1 MSIKVKISIYVSVL
15 IMSIFFIMKMI
26 SLFFINDAL
35 QLIKIIELS
44 CFIVFLP
51 FFSILVKE
59 YTNKLKHNIKLTQY
73 SKKLNKVLISQSHNS
88 LFYQG
93 NIKDGAKT
101 LTKEVTESI
110 DADRC
115 SIWLYNSD
123 KTSIICQQLYI
134 KKEDEWYSGA
144 EMYKKDF
151 TAYFEHLEI
160 NPIIIANNA
169 ETHTATYCFV
179 EGYLKPLGIKSMLDV
194 PIMYR
199 GDVIGVVCI
208 ESKTLR
214 EWIGLEVNFAQMLSS
229 LYSFSYSVKES
240 NILRGN
246 LQEFEKFV
254 DTSVLV
260 SKADNKGR
268 ITYVNKKF
276 EEVSGWSLDEVRG
289 KDHSIVNS
297 GKHPKEFWANMYKDV
312 VVDKKIWNE
321 VVTNRDKNGD
331 LYWVDSYIK
340 GDFDENGKFLGY
352 MSIRYDVTDVKK
364 KEIEI
369 RNRMTAINTSNMVIE
384 FDLDG
389 KIMFANKLFCE
400 KMGYEEKEL
409 KGKHHKI
416 FVSKEYSK
424 SPEYKE
430 FWKLLKS
437 GEYVTDEF
445 LRFTKDKNK
454 VWIQASYNPVFG
466 SDGKVQRVMKIA
478 TDITDRITQSI
489 EIEKKNTYLEH
500 AAKILRH
507 DMHSGINTYIPRGV
521 SSLERRLTVEQIE
534 ELKISAPFKM
544 IKDGLSHAQKV
555 YKGVYEFTNLV
566 KKDVVLN
573 KTECNLKDIL
583 DSYLSTTSY
592 KSQVQID
599 ELITKDVNESL
610 FCTSIDNLIRN
621 GLKYNDSDTKFV
633 KIFMEGDLLI
643 IQDNGRG
650 ITQQDFDHLSK
661 PYTRKEGQKE
671 SGTGLGL
678 NICVAILEEHG
689 FEITCEKND
698 IGTKMKINIK

>member
-1 MSIKVKISIYVSVL
+1 MSIKVKISIYISVL

-93 NIKDGAKT
+93 NVKDGAKT

-151 TAYFEHLEI
+151 IAYFEHLEI

-229 LYSFSYSVKES
+229 LYSFAYSVKES

-671 SGTGLGL
+671 SGSGLGL

-689 FEITCEKND
+689 FEITCEKNE

>member
-1 MSIKVKISIYVSVL
+1 
-15 IMSIFFIMKMI
+15 MI

-93 NIKDGAKT
+93 NVKDGAKT

-151 TAYFEHLEI
+151 IAYFEHLEI

-229 LYSFSYSVKES
+229 LYSFAYSVKES

-521 SSLERRLTVEQIE
+521 SSLERRLTIEQIE

-633 KIFMEGDLLI
+633 KIFMEGNLLI

-689 FEITCEKND
+689 FEITCEKNE

>member
-1 MSIKVKISIYVSVL
+1 MSIKVKISIYISVL

-93 NIKDGAKT
+93 NVKDGAKT

-151 TAYFEHLEI
+151 IAYFEHLEI

-229 LYSFSYSVKES
+229 LYSFAYSVKES

-689 FEITCEKND
+689 FEITCEKNE

>member
-1 MSIKVKISIYVSVL
+1 
-15 IMSIFFIMKMI
+15 MI

-93 NIKDGAKT
+93 NVKDGAKT

-110 DADRC
+110 NTDRC

-151 TAYFEHLEI
+151 IAYFEHLEI

-229 LYSFSYSVKES
+229 LYSFAYSVKES

-260 SKADNKGR
+260 SKADNKGK

-276 EEVSGWSLDEVRG
+276 EEVSGWCLDEVIG

-297 GKHPKEFWANMYKDV
+297 GKHSKEFWANMYKDV

-369 RNRMTAINTSNMVIE
+369 RNRMVAINTSNMVIE

-389 KIMFANKLFCE
+389 KIIFANKLFCE

-437 GEYVTDEF
+437 GEYVSNEF
-445 LRFTKDKNK
+445 PRYTKDKK
-454 VWIQASYNPVFG
+454 QVWIQASYNPVFG
-466 SDGKVQRVMKIA
+466 VDGKVQRVMKIA
-478 TDITDRITQSI
+478 TDITERITQSI

-521 SSLERRLTVEQIE
+521 SSLERRLTIEQIE

-583 DSYLSTTSY
+583 ESYLSTTSY

-689 FEITCEKND
+689 FKITCEKNE

>member
-1 MSIKVKISIYVSVL
+1 MSIKVKISIYFSVL

-93 NIKDGAKT
+93 NVKDGAKT

-110 DADRC
+110 NTDRC

-151 TAYFEHLEI
+151 IAYFEHLEI

-229 LYSFSYSVKES
+229 LYSFAYSVKES

-260 SKADNKGR
+260 SKADNKGK

-276 EEVSGWSLDEVRG
+276 EEVSGWCLDEVIG

-297 GKHPKEFWANMYKDV
+297 GKHSKEFWANMYKDV

-340 GDFDENGKFLGY
+340 GNFDENGKFLGY
-352 MSIRYDVTDVKK
+352 MSIRYDVSDVKK

-369 RNRMTAINTSNMVIE
+369 RNRMVAINTSNMVIE

-389 KIMFANKLFCE
+389 KIIFANKLFCE

-430 FWKLLKS
+430 FWKLLIS
-437 GEYVTDEF
+437 GEYVSDEF
-445 LRFTKDKNK
+445 PRFTKDKK
-454 VWIQASYNPVFG
+454 QVWIQASYNPVFG
-466 SDGKVQRVMKIA
+466 VDGKVQRVMKIA

-521 SSLERRLTVEQIE
+521 SSLERRLTIEQIE
-534 ELKISAPFKM
+534 ELKITAPFKM

-573 KTECNLKDIL
+573 KTECNLKSIL
-583 DSYLSTTSY
+583 ESYLATTSY
-592 KSQVQID
+592 KSQVHIE

>member
-1 MSIKVKISIYVSVL
+1 
-15 IMSIFFIMKMI
+15 MI

-93 NIKDGAKT
+93 NVKDGAKT

-151 TAYFEHLEI
+151 IAYFEHLEI

-229 LYSFSYSVKES
+229 LYSFAYSVKES

-297 GKHPKEFWANMYKDV
+297 GKHSKEFWANMYKDV

-369 RNRMTAINTSNMVIE
+369 RNRMVAINTSNMVIE

-389 KIMFANKLFCE
+389 KIIFANKLFCE

-437 GEYVTDEF
+437 GEYVSNEF
-445 LRFTKDKNK
+445 PRYTKDKK
-454 VWIQASYNPVFG
+454 QVWIQASYNPVFG
-466 SDGKVQRVMKIA
+466 VDGKVQRVMKIA
-478 TDITDRITQSI
+478 TDITERITQSI

-521 SSLERRLTVEQIE
+521 SSLERRLTIEQIE

-583 DSYLSTTSY
+583 ESYLSTTSY

-689 FEITCEKND
+689 FKITCEKNE

>member
-1 MSIKVKISIYVSVL
+1 
-15 IMSIFFIMKMI
+15 MI

-93 NIKDGAKT
+93 NVKDGAKT

-151 TAYFEHLEI
+151 IAYFEHLEI

-229 LYSFSYSVKES
+229 LYSFAYSVKES

-312 VVDKKIWNE
+312 VVEKKIWNE
-321 VVTNRDKNGD
+321 IVTNRDKNGN

-352 MSIRYDVTDVKK
+352 MSIRYDVTEVKK
-364 KEIEI
+364 KEIDI
-369 RNRMTAINTSNMVIE
+369 KNRMNAINTSNMVIE

-389 KIMFANKLFCE
+389 KIMFANSLFCE

-454 VWIQASYNPVFG
+454 VWIQASYNPVFDI
-466 SDGKVQRVMKIA
+466 DGKVQRVMKIA

-521 SSLERRLTVEQIE
+521 SSLERRLTIEQIE
-534 ELKISAPFKM
+534 ELKITAPFKM

-573 KTECNLKDIL
+573 KTECNLKSIL
-583 DSYLSTTSY
+583 ESYLTTTSY
-592 KSQVQID
+592 KSQVHIE

-689 FEITCEKND
+689 FEITCEKNE
-698 IGTKMKINIK
+698 IGTKMKINLK

>member
-1 MSIKVKISIYVSVL
+1 MSIKVKISIYFSVL
-15 IMSIFFIMKMI
+15 IMSIFFIMKVI
-26 SLFFINDAL
+26 SLFFINDSP

-44 CFIVFLP
+44 CFIIFLP

-59 YTNKLKHNIKLTQY
+59 YSKKLKHNIKLTQY

-93 NIKDGAKT
+93 NVKDGAKT

-110 DADRC
+110 NTDRC

-134 KKEDEWYSGA
+134 KKEDEWYSGV
-144 EMYKKDF
+144 EMDKKDF
-151 TAYFEHLEI
+151 TSYFEHLEI

-229 LYSFSYSVKES
+229 LYSFAYSVKES

-297 GKHPKEFWANMYKDV
+297 GKHPKEFWVNMYKDV
-312 VVDKKIWNE
+312 VVEKKIWNE

-437 GEYVTDEF
+437 GEYVSNEF
-445 LRFTKDKNK
+445 PRYTKDKK
-454 VWIQASYNPVFG
+454 QVWIQASYNPVFG
-466 SDGKVQRVMKIA
+466 VDGKVQRVMKIA
-478 TDITDRITQSI
+478 TDITERITQSI

-521 SSLERRLTVEQIE
+521 SSLERRLTIEQIE

-689 FEITCEKND
+689 FKITCEKNE